1 MALESHHKHHKLHF
15 LLVPFLCP
23 GHLIPMVDI
32 ARLLVNHGAF
42 VTIVTTPLHATRIN
56 PLIDTVNASK
66 LRIQVVQFEISVLEF
81 GLPEGCES
89 LELVPSRELI
99 RNFMVALSKL
109 QTPIEELIEKNK
121 KKKEPTPISCILVDK
136 FNYWMEN
143 VAMKFQIPRLIFDGT
158 SCMNLVVLHNLF
170 KSKVYENVQES
181 NPIIVVPNLPH
192 RIELTK
198 SQLPLELNPEARDLR
213 DFDEKIRTSQE
224 SAYGVVINSF
234 EELELEYVK
243 EYKKVKGNKVWCIG
257 PVSLSCN
264 NDVGQRGNKSKIG
277 IDSCMKF
284 LDSWPPN
291 SVVYVCLGSLN
302 NLALAQFQ
310 ELALALESC
319 NFPFIWVM
327 KEDDSLKKW
336 LQESGFEER
345 TKERGL
351 IIHGWAPQV
360 LIFSHNAI
368 GVFLTHC
375 GWNSTLEAICG
386 GVPMITW
393 PMFAD
398 QFFNEKLVV
407 QILGIG
413 EKLGSEIAIPLGKQE
428 NYGAS
433 VKRERIVEAI
443 EKVIGDGDGENKKK
457 EERRESV
464 GKLAELA
471 KKSME
476 LGGSSYLNMK
486 ILLEDMERLTFGKPY
501 HSS

>member
-1 MALESHHKHHKLHF
+1 MALESHNMKHQLHF
-15 LLVPFLCP
+15 LLVPYLCP

-42 VTIVTTPLHATRIN
+42 VTFVTTPLNVKRIK

-66 LRIQVVQFEISVLEF
+66 LRIRLIQFEIPVLEF

-89 LELVPSRELI
+89 LELVPSRALI
-99 RNFMVALSKL
+99 RSFMFALSKL
-109 QTPIEELIEKNK
+109 QTPIEELIEAS
-121 KKKEPTPISCILVDK
+121 PISCILVDK

-158 SCMNLVVLHNLF
+158 SCMNLLLLHNLF

-181 NPIIVVPNLPH
+181 KPIVVPNLPH

-198 SQLPLELNPEARDLR
+198 SQLPLELNPEAKDLR
-213 DFDEKIRTSQE
+213 DLDEKIRTSQE
-224 SAYGVVINSF
+224 SAYGYVINSF
-234 EELELEYVK
+234 EELELDYVK

-257 PVSLSCN
+257 PVSLSYN
-264 NDVGQRGNKSKIG
+264 NNVGQR
-277 IDSCMKF
+277 
-284 LDSWPPN
+284 
-291 SVVYVCLGSLN
+291 
-302 NLALAQFQ
+302 ALAQFQ

-327 KEDDSLKKW
+327 KEDDLFDS
-336 LQESGFEER
+336 EFEER

-360 LIFSHNAI
+360 LLLSHNAI

-375 GWNSTLEAICG
+375 GWNSTLEAICAG
-386 GVPMITW
+386 LPMITW

-398 QFFNEKLVV
+398 QFFNEKLIV
-407 QILGIG
+407 QILCIG
-413 EKLGSEIAIPLGKQE
+413 EELGNEIAIPLGKQE

-433 VKRERIVEAI
+433 IKREKIVEAI
-443 EKVIGDGDGENKKK
+443 EKVIGDGAKK

-464 GKLAELA
+464 RKLAELA

-476 LGGSSYLNMK
+476 VGGSSYLNMK
-486 ILLEDMERLTFGKPY
+486 MLLDDMETLTFGKP
-501 HSS
+501 STQ

>member
-1 MALESHHKHHKLHF
+1 MALESHNMKHQLHF
-15 LLVPFLCP
+15 LLVPYLCP

-42 VTIVTTPLHATRIN
+42 VTFVTTPLNVKRIK

-66 LRIQVVQFEISVLEF
+66 LRIRLIQFEIPVLEF

-89 LELVPSRELI
+89 LELVPSRALI
-99 RNFMVALSKL
+99 RSFMFALSKL
-109 QTPIEELIEKNK
+109 QTPIEELIEAS
-121 KKKEPTPISCILVDK
+121 PISCILVDK

-158 SCMNLVVLHNLF
+158 SCMNLLLLHNLF

-181 NPIIVVPNLPH
+181 KPIVVPNLPH

-198 SQLPLELNPEARDLR
+198 SQLPLELNPEAKDLR
-213 DFDEKIRTSQE
+213 DLDEKIRTSQE
-224 SAYGVVINSF
+224 SAYGYVINSF
-234 EELELEYVK
+234 EELELDYVK

-257 PVSLSCN
+257 PVSLSYN
-264 NDVGQRGNKSKIG
+264 NNVGQRGNKSKVDL
-277 IDSCMKF
+277 DSCLKF
-284 LDSWPPN
+284 LDSWPTK

-327 KEDDSLKKW
+327 KEDDLFDS
-336 LQESGFEER
+336 EFEER

-360 LIFSHNAI
+360 LLLSHNAI

-375 GWNSTLEAICG
+375 GWNSTLEAICAG
-386 GVPMITW
+386 LPMITW

-398 QFFNEKLVV
+398 QFFNEKLIV
-407 QILGIG
+407 QILCIG
-413 EKLGSEIAIPLGKQE
+413 EELGNEIAIPLGKQE

-433 VKRERIVEAI
+433 IKREKIVEAI
-443 EKVIGDGDGENKKK
+443 EKVIGDGAKK

-464 GKLAELA
+464 RKLAELA

-476 LGGSSYLNMK
+476 VGGSSYLNMK
-486 ILLEDMERLTFGKPY
+486 MLLDDMETLTFGKP
-501 HSS
+501 STQ

>member
-1 MALESHHKHHKLHF
+1 
-15 LLVPFLCP
+15 
-23 GHLIPMVDI
+23 MVDI

-42 VTIVTTPLHATRIN
+42 VTIITTPLISTRVKT
-56 PLIDTVNASK
+56 LIDTVNASK
-66 LRIQVVQFEISVLEF
+66 LRIQVVQFEIPLLEF

-89 LELVPSRELI
+89 LELVPSRAVI
-99 RNFMVALSKL
+99 RNFVVAFSKL
-109 QTPIEELIEKNK
+109 QTPIEELIEKK
-121 KKKEPTPISCILVDK
+121 KIEATPISCILADK
-136 FNYWMEN
+136 FNHWMED
-143 VAMKFQIPRLIFDGT
+143 VALKFQIPRLIFDGS
-158 SCMNLVVLHNLF
+158 SCMNHLLLHNLF

-181 NPIIVVPNLPH
+181 KPIVVPNLPH

-198 SQLPLELNPEARDLR
+198 SQLPLELNPEAKEFRDLN
-213 DFDEKIRTSQE
+213 EKVRTSQE

-234 EELELEYVK
+234 DELESDYVK
-243 EYKKVKGNKVWCIG
+243 EYKKVKGDRVWCIG
-257 PVSLSCN
+257 PVSLSYN
-264 NDVGQRGNKSKIG
+264 NDDGTQDHVGQRGNKSKID

-284 LDSWPPN
+284 LDSWPPK

-319 NFPFIWVM
+319 NSPFIWVM
-327 KEDDSLKKW
+327 KEDDATRSEELKKW
-336 LQESGFEER
+336 LLESEFEER

-375 GWNSTLEAICG
+375 GWNSTLEAICA

-393 PMFAD
+393 PMFGD

-407 QILGIG
+407 QILCIG
-413 EKLGSEIAIPLGKQE
+413 EKLGNEIAIPFGKQE
-428 NYGAS
+428 NYGANIR
-433 VKRERIVEAI
+433 RETFVEAI
-443 EKVIGDGDGENKKK
+443 QKVIGDGEKK

-464 GKLAELA
+464 RKLAELA
-471 KKSME
+471 KKSMQ
-476 LGGSSYLNMK
+476 LGGSSYVNMNM
-486 ILLEDMERLTFGKPY
+486 LLEDMERVTFG
-501 HSS
+501 

>member
-1 MALESHHKHHKLHF
+1 MALESHNKQHQLHF

-42 VTIVTTPLHATRIN
+42 VTFVTTPVNTARIK

-66 LRIQVVQFEISVLEF
+66 LRIQVVQFEIPALEF

-89 LELVPSRELI
+89 LELVPSRALI

-109 QTPIEELIEKNK
+109 QTPIEELIES
-121 KKKEPTPISCILVDK
+121 TPISCILVDK

-170 KSKVYENVQES
+170 KSKVYENVQVS

-198 SQLPLELNPEARDLR
+198 SQLPLELNPEAHDLR

-234 EELELEYVK
+234 EELEQDYVK
-243 EYKKVKGNKVWCIG
+243 EYKNLKGNKVWCIG

-264 NDVGQRGNKSKIG
+264 NDVGQRGNKSKID

-284 LDSWPPN
+284 LDSWPPK

-327 KEDDSLKKW
+327 KEDDSMGEDLKNW
-336 LQESGFEER
+336 LLESEFEER

-351 IIHGWAPQV
+351 IVHGWAPQV

-375 GWNSTLEAICG
+375 GWNSTLEAICA

-407 QILGIG
+407 QILCVG
-413 EKLGSEIAIPLGKQE
+413 EKLGNEIAIPLGKQE

-443 EKVIGDGDGENKKK
+443 EKVIGDGDGEEKK

-464 GKLAELA
+464 RKLAELA

-486 ILLEDMERLTFGKPY
+486 MLLEDMERVTINSMSTNII
-501 HSS
+501 SS